1 MQAVSYISINGRLTV
16 IGGYKCGAINNGSV
30 MTKNSIRNQKIVI
43 EITTILTCRLKKR
56 NSAAP

>member
-30 MTKNSIRNQKIVI
+30 MTKNSIRNQKNSN
-43 EITTILTCRLKKR
+43 R
-56 NSAAP
+56 NNNNPDM